1 MKIYG
6 WIFMIVFWSLII
18 IFTVYTF
25 AKILQS
31 SNKKSHKNNDSNF
44 IDNSSKNS

>member
-1 MKIYG
+1 MNIYG
-6 WIFMIVFWSLII
+6 WIFMIVSWSLII

-31 SNKKSHKNNDSNF
+31 SNKKSNNNNNSNL